1 MPVSA
6 RLVRFARMRLLARTS
21 LQVRSAGRA
30 RCAELA
36 LAALVTVLLALSVG
50 GCGRKAIAEDCA
62 LLLDRNV
69 EVALKS
75 MNVTDPAA
83 VQKKKDEIRGE
94 MKGDMKDCV
103 GKRITDGMLACV
115 RKADTPTAI
124 DACMR

>member
-21 LQVRSAGRA
+21 GLSGLSRSV
-30 RCAELA
+30 LA
-36 LAALVTVLLALSVG
+36 TVLSALLLG
-50 GCGRKAIAEDCA
+50 GLGCGRKATAEDCA

-69 EVALKS
+69 EVALRS

-115 RKADTPTAI
+115 RKADTPSAI
-124 DACMR
+124 DSCMR

>member
-1 MPVSA
+1 MTPPPPA
-6 RLVRFARMRLLARTS
+6 
-21 LQVRSAGRA
+21 
-30 RCAELA
+30 A
-36 LAALVTVLLALSVG
+36 LATVLSAFFLFGLFSLV
-50 GCGRKAIAEDCA
+50 GCGRKASAEDCA

-69 EVALKS
+69 EVALRS

-115 RKADTPTAI
+115 RKAETPAAL
-124 DACMR
+124 DSCMR

>member
-1 MPVSA
+1 MLELYKGERSSA
-6 RLVRFARMRLLARTS
+6 RRLRRGALIEGWRVADKRVRHRLT
-21 LQVRSAGRA
+21 G
-30 RCAELA
+30 
-36 LAALVTVLLALSVG
+36 LAAFLSAAMLG
-50 GCGRKAIAEDCA
+50 GCGRKASEADCA

-115 RKADTPTAI
+115 RKADTPSAI
-124 DACMR
+124 DSCMR

>member
-21 LQVRSAGRA
+21 GPTRGARA
-30 RCAELA
+30 TAW
-36 LAALVTVLLALSVG
+36 AALLLVGLGGIG
-50 GCGRKAIAEDCA
+50 GCGRKASAEDCA

-115 RKADTPTAI
+115 RKADTPSAI
-124 DACMR
+124 DSCMR

>member
-6 RLVRFARMRLLARTS
+6 RLVRFARKRPLARTS
-21 LQVRSAGRA
+21 RSRVIRLLPA
-30 RCAELA
+30 A
-36 LAALVTVLLALSVG
+36 LATVLSVVCSLVLG
-50 GCGRKAIAEDCA
+50 GCGRKASAEDCA

-115 RKADTPTAI
+115 RKADTPSAI
-124 DACMR
+124 DSCMR